1 MAESS
6 TTDPTRQG
14 HEFLSATI
22 DLESLD
28 TIARSQEGT
37 AYVLVEL
44 RDSLLHEVR
53 LWIEDA
59 GLEFSV
65 LDPVMG
71 TVEPR
76 GGALEASGWPFPLVR
91 ALLDRVGV
99 GLQADARPGRATRER
114 LPDPTV

>member
-1 MAESS
+1 MAESP
-6 TTDPTRQG
+6 TDPRKG
-14 HEFLSATI
+14 REFLSATI

-28 TIARSQEGT
+28 TIARPREGT

-44 RDSLLHEVR
+44 RESLLAEVR

-59 GLEFSV
+59 GLEFAV
-65 LDPVMG
+65 VDPVMG

-76 GGALEASGWPFPLVR
+76 GGALETDAPPFPLVR

-99 GLQADARPGRATRER
+99 GLQATRPAGGHRDR
-114 LPDPTV
+114 LPDSTV

>member
-1 MAESS
+1 MAESP
-6 TTDPTRQG
+6 TDPRG
-14 HEFLSATI
+14 GREFLSATI

-28 TIARSQEGT
+28 TIARPREGT

-44 RDSLLHEVR
+44 RESLLHEVR

-59 GLEFSV
+59 GLEFAV
-65 LDPVMG
+65 VDPVMG

-76 GGALEASGWPFPLVR
+76 GGGLQESSWPFPLVR

-99 GLQADARPGRATRER
+99 GLEATRPAGEPRER